1 MYICFIERKKEK
13 KLMIYEDIPKKE
25 KRRKS
30 YHKSRDPESFQLIE
44 NIAHGV
50 VCEVVVLTSF
60 VVPLQVPL
68 QSHFEVLRHDVY

>member
-1 MYICFIERKKEK
+1 MKTFQKKK
-13 KLMIYEDIPKKE
+13 KGENPC
-25 KRRKS
+25 
-30 YHKSRDPESFQLIE
+30 HKSRDPESFQLIE